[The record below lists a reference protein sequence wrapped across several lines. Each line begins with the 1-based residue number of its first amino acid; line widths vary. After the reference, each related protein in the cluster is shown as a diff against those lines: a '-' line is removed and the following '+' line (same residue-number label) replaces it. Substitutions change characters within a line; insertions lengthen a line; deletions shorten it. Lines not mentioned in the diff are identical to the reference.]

1 MYESPHPTYP
11 QQCDV
16 ISLHCM
22 LISVHDAA
30 GLLAGATEAVA
41 VVTPMEVVKIRLQAQ
56 HHSMAD
62 PLDIPKYR
70 NAAHAAYTVI
80 REEGFF
86 TLYRGVTLTAVRQ
99 ATNQAVNFTAYT
111 YMKKYVQSLQSELN
125 ELPSYQHLILGLVSG
140 AMGPLSNAP
149 IDTISL
155 LPILVYLWNSID
167 VLFNLETRLQRST
180 AVPGESA
187 LTRIV
192 AISADMF
199 KHEGFRAFYQGI
211 TPRIMRVAPGQV
223 KQPLFPLILD

>member
-1 MYESPHPTYP
+1 
-11 QQCDV
+11 
-16 ISLHCM
+16 M
-22 LISVHDAA
+22 LTFVHFTA
-30 GLLAGATEAVA
+30 GLMAGATEAVA

-111 YMKKYVQSLQSELN
+111 YMKNYAQSLQPGLK
-125 ELPSYQHLILGLVSG
+125 ELPSYQHLVLGLVSG

-149 IDTISL
+149 IDTIS
-155 LPILVYLWNSID
+155 
-167 VLFNLETRLQRST
+167 
-180 AVPGESA
+180 
-187 LTRIV
+187 
-192 AISADMF
+192 
-199 KHEGFRAFYQGI
+199 
-211 TPRIMRVAPGQV
+211 
-223 KQPLFPLILD
+223 